1 MKRLAQKL
9 AAPWGLDA
17 QSVQLLAERENRIF
31 IATYPGGHCVIRL
44 HRTGYRTADQI
55 RSELH
60 MMQAAQMAGCRVPE
74 AIPTLSGDLMARID
88 GAYATAIG
96 WIDGKTR
103 SIDDLG
109 HGSPAEI
116 AVYFRSLGAELAN
129 LHNIY
134 DHWQT
139 PDGFS
144 RDAWD
149 AAGLVGAA
157 PLWGAFWEN
166 SDLAQNE
173 REQLEHLRQVLQ
185 ADLASIGPRLD
196 FGLIHA
202 DAVADNVIQN
212 TNGITLIDF
221 DDAGFGYRLFD
232 LATVLIKWV
241 DHPQYA
247 YIMRELYAGY
257 RTKRE
262 LNDDHMLMMLILR
275 AVTYVGWIMT
285 RRDLPNAAERSRG
298 FITTALNL
306 SRIYLDTSKR
316 ESVDVR

>member
-1 MKRLAQKL
+1 MTGLAQKL

-17 QSVQLLAERENRIF
+17 QSVKLLAERENRIF
-31 IATYPGGHCVIRL
+31 IATYQRGHCVIRL
-44 HRTGYRTADQI
+44 HRAGYRNTDQI
-55 RSELH
+55 RSELQ

-74 AIPTLSGDLMARID
+74 AIPTLSGDLLAGVD
-88 GAYATAIG
+88 DAYATAIG
-96 WIDGKTR
+96 WVDGKTR

-109 HGSPAEI
+109 QRSEAEI
-116 AVYFRSLGAELAN
+116 AAYFRSLGAELAN
-129 LHNIY
+129 LHNVY

-139 PDGFS
+139 PDEFS

-149 AAGLVGAA
+149 AAGLVSAE

-166 SDLAQNE
+166 SDLTQSE
-173 REQLEHLRQVLQ
+173 RKQLEHLRHALQ
-185 ADLASIGPRLD
+185 ADLASIGPSLD

-212 TNGITLIDF
+212 GDDITLIDF

-247 YIMRELYAGY
+247 FVMRELFAGY
-257 RTKRE
+257 RTKRD
-262 LNDDHMLMMLILR
+262 LNDDHMLMMLTLR
-275 AVTYVGWIMT
+275 AVTYVGWIMS
-285 RRDLPNAAERSRG
+285 RRDLPNTAERSRR
-298 FITTALNL
+298 FITTALKL
-306 SRIYLDTSKR
+306 SKIYLDTSKR